1 MRDEVQIHL
10 KDFHFH
16 NFSISIE
23 NENEN
28 EAGKNVVL
36 NSIFFFKTFTSKL
49 KLNKSGRHDGGGGD
63 EGGELMVKSIQIN
76 HHLNIEPTNQQTNQA
91 KQSIDQLKFI
101 RV

>member
-36 NSIFFFKTFTSKL
+36 NSIFFKTFTSKL
-49 KLNKSGRHDGGGGD
+49 KLNKSGRHNGDGGD

-76 HHLNIEPTNQQTNQA
+76 HHLNIEPTKLNNQSTN
-91 KQSIDQLKFI
+91 
-101 RV
+101 

>member
-16 NFSISIE
+16 NFSISI
-23 NENEN
+23 ENEN

-49 KLNKSGRHDGGGGD
+49 KLNKSGRHDGDGGD

-76 HHLNIEPTNQQTNQA
+76 HHLNIEPTNQQTKLNNQ
-91 KQSIDQLKFI
+91 STN
-101 RV
+101 